1 MGCYV
6 LVTGMDDDGGDGDGL
21 NQSLIDDEP
30 PVATVCYSY

>member
-1 MGCYV
+1 VGCYV
-6 LVTGMDDDGGDGDGL
+6 LVTGMDDDGGDGL